1 MTNEE
6 LILRYQSGDADAAN
20 ALIEQNVGF
29 IRSIAIENANQYKS
43 LYLDAD
49 DYTQEGSLAFL
60 RAAERFDPDKSVPFL
75 GFARRVVENAITDA
89 IRAVY
94 PEAEVVSL
102 NENDAIWKEET
113 EAAGQDASGRISE
126 QLWSPYKTNPERI
139 CLQKESLEELH
150 GAISSLS
157 DREKA
162 WVWRRY
168 GFEDDEPHAQAE
180 MAREFGLTESW
191 AKKTEEKALGH
202 IRQKLHRSLI

>member
-1 MTNEE
+1 M
-6 LILRYQSGDADAAN
+6 
-20 ALIEQNVGF
+20 
-29 IRSIAIENANQYKS
+29 
-43 LYLDAD
+43 
-49 DYTQEGSLAFL
+49 
-60 RAAERFDPDKSVPFL
+60 PFL

-102 NENDAIWKEET
+102 NENNTIWKEET
-113 EAAGQDASGRISE
+113 TAARQDAAGRIND

-150 GAISSLS
+150 EAMNSLC

-168 GFEDDEPHAQAE
+168 GFEDDEPHALAE
-180 MAREFGLTESW
+180 MAREYGMTESW
-191 AKKTEEKALGH
+191 AKRTEEKALGH
-202 IRQKLHRSLI
+202 IKEKLHGNS